1 MTKDWHSMGVED
13 VLKELDSGM
22 EGLDPEQVK
31 ERQEKFGANEL
42 REMKRETPFQLFLSQ
57 FKNFLV
63 IILIF
68 AAFISLATGIIKHNE
83 EELVEAIAILIVVI
97 FITVVGFIQEYRAE
111 KGLLAL
117 KKMVSIDARVI
128 RNNRKIKIPA
138 RELVPGD
145 LILLEAGDKIPADS
159 RLIEVID
166 LKVDEA
172 PLTGES
178 VPVEKDISE
187 LERETTLADRK
198 NMVYMGT
205 NAIYGKGK
213 AIVVETGM
221 NTELGK
227 IAEKIQTMEREKTP
241 LQLRLDRVGKQIG
254 LIVIVL
260 CAIIFSA
267 GILRGMNILTMF
279 LTAIA
284 LAVAAVPEGL
294 PAVVTVT
301 LARGMRKMVDRNAI
315 VRKLTT
321 VETLGCTDF
330 ICSDKTGTLTRNEMT
345 VRKIYVDKRVIDV
358 TGEGYQPLGEFFSSG
373 KIFDKENDE
382 LQILLRISAL
392 CNNASLEK
400 MGDKW
405 EITGDPTEA
414 ALVVAASKAEL
425 WQGQLNKEYP
435 RIYEIPFSSE
445 RKRMATVHR
454 TPDGE
459 KVAYV
464 KGAPDII
471 LDLCDYILEDGK
483 IRMITEEDRK
493 NILEIN
499 DEFAENALRILGVAY
514 RKLELDQK
522 INSDIE
528 RDIERELVFVGLLG
542 MIDPPREDAKE
553 AVNIAKNAGI
563 RSVIVTGDHK
573 LTAIAVAKEMNMFR
587 EGDKVLTGTEL
598 EKISDEEFEEIV
610 EDVTIYARVSP
621 EHKLRIVKALKK
633 KGHIV
638 AMTGDG
644 VNDATA
650 LKRADIGIAMG
661 ITGTDVSKEASDMV
675 LVDDNFASIVSAIEE
690 GRGIYDNIKLFIKYL
705 LSCNIG
711 EVMTVFIAM
720 MALAKLPL
728 LPLQIL
734 WMNLLTD
741 AAPAL
746 ALGWNPADTDIM
758 KRRPR
763 DPKEHIITK
772 RTLSMLIATG
782 TLMCI
787 GTLILFN
794 LTIPLEE
801 IKILEEKK
809 MTLEENVKGIQD
821 IEIKKILEEKLKEIN
836 KAIDELLK
844 YPRTMAFTTLI
855 MFQLFYALSCRS
867 EKYTLFKAGILSNRY
882 LILAVIFSILMQVAV
897 VYLPIFQNVFGTVA
911 LGPVDWLMIIAVS
924 ITAFI
929 IPELWKLKTRD

>member
-13 VLKELDSGM
+13 VLKALDSGM

-42 REMKRETPFQLFLSQ
+42 REMKRETPFQMFLSQ

-267 GILRGMNILTMF
+267 GIFRGMDILTMF

-315 VRKLTT
+315 VRKLTA

-528 RDIERELVFVGLLG
+528 RELVFVGLLG

-598 EKISDEEFEEIV
+598 EKISDEEFEKIV

-644 VNDATA
+644 VNDAPA

-746 ALGWNPADTDIM
+746 ALGWNPADADIM

-787 GTLILFN
+787 GTLLIFY
-794 LTIPLEE
+794 LTLPLGD
-801 IKILEEKK
+801 
-809 MTLEENVKGIQD
+809 T
-821 IEIKKILEEKLKEIN
+821 
-836 KAIDELLK
+836 KAE
-844 YPRTMAFTTLI
+844 TMAFTTLV

-867 EKYTLFKAGILSNRY
+867 EKYTLFKAGIFSNRY
-882 LILAVIFSILMQVAV
+882 LILAVVFSILMQVAV
-897 VYLPIFQNVFGTVA
+897 VYLPVFQNVFGTVA

-929 IPELWKLKTRD
+929 IPELWKLRK